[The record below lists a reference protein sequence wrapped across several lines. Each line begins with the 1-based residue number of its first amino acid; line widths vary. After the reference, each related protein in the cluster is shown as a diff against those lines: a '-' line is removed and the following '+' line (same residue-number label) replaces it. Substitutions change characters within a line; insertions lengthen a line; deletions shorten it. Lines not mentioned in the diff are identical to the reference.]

1 MNDSGTTLL
10 TTEQR
15 ISSLLSS
22 SHQAFPPIPSSA
34 QDFLSTGVNQRPAFF
49 GCNPSQIPAE
59 YPLIIYIPNS
69 PPLDGSPPASKYV
82 SILSSYLFTH
92 TTRYQVPETFNSP
105 ILLFPPPYPS
115 TRLSKTPSAASNPTP
130 PLPTQTGENV
140 CNVPRST
147 APGSCSHRRHPA
159 RTCARSVSHSTAM
172 TRAIRRARAHF
183 RAGTTFTRI
192 RTSVG

>member
-10 TTEQR
+10 TTGQR

-82 SILSSYLFTH
+82 SILSSIFSLTQLDIKY
-92 TTRYQVPETFNSP
+92 RR
-105 ILLFPPPYPS
+105 PS
-115 TRLSKTPSAASNPTP
+115 IHLSF
-130 PLPTQTGENV
+130 
-140 CNVPRST
+140 CF
-147 APGSCSHRRHPA
+147 HRRIHQPGFPKHPRRLQTQHHLSRPKLGKMSA
-159 RTCARSVSHSTAM
+159 MCRTRPRPAHAHTAA
-172 TRAIRRARAHF
+172 TPLGHVHAVF
-183 RAGTTFTRI
+183 LT
-192 RTSVG
+192 VLL